1 MKKYNLAAALVL
13 FVFGAAVSFEAR
25 KLGIGRVS
33 APRAGFFPFWLGI
46 SLLLS
51 SGILVIKFLLSA
63 EKKPPEDH
71 ASRMGMAWRKILF
84 VVTGVLLYAFLL
96 EPLGYLIATCLLM
109 VFLFRASE
117 SQRWFSVVSW
127 SVMVSALTYVL
138 FKIWLQV
145 QFPAGFLGI

>member
-1 MKKYNLAAALVL
+1 MKKYNLAGALVL
-13 FVFGAAVSFEAR
+13 FAFGAAVSFEAQ

-33 APRAGFFPFWLGI
+33 APRAGFFPFWLGV

-63 EKKPPEDH
+63 EKKTSEDRV
-71 ASRMGMAWRKILF
+71 SLKGTSWKKILW

-96 EPLGYLIATCLLM
+96 EPVGYLVATTLLM
-109 VFLFRASE
+109 IFLFRASE
-117 SQRWFSVVSW
+117 SQRWLSVAVW
-127 SVMVSALTYVL
+127 SVAVSVLTYIL